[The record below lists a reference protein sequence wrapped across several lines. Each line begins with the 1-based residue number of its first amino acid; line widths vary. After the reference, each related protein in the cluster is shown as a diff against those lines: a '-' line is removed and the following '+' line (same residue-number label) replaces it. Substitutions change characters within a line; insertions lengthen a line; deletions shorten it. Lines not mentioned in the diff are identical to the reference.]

1 MSFLREVLEGTA
13 RKDLKNRVEET
24 LEASRELKKSIDRLS
39 EMFESLSDGG
49 ENSRLIA
56 MLPGLREDIGKGLTD
71 VRLEHERLIEALQNR
86 HFRSI
91 EKLLRFVGK
100 RA

>member
-24 LEASRELKKSIDRLS
+24 LEASRDLKKSIDRLS
-39 EMFESLSDGG
+39 DMFESLSDGG
-49 ENSRLIA
+49 ENSRLISLLGG
-56 MLPGLREDIGKGLTD
+56 MREDMKKGLTD
-71 VRLEHERLIEALQNR
+71 IRQQHEQLIAAIEGR

-91 EKLLRFVGK
+91 EKLLKFIDK
-100 RA
+100 HD